1 MGVQGAE
8 PHGGGHG
15 GCPPRTKR
23 GGVAHLSNPATS
35 GAQATGKPKANEGG
49 QRGVQGAKPPWQG
62 VWGMCLQKPKGGE
75 LPALATPPRVEP
87 KPLANPKP
95 TGAGKMGVQGGKAP
109 WQGAVGDVPP
119 EQKRGRV
126 AHLSNP
132 ATSGTQY
139 AGKPEVNGGGKM
151 GGSRGPQA
159 PWQGAVGVPPHKDKR
174 GNELPT
180 LATPPRV
187 GPKTLANPQPT
198 GVGKRGSRGAKP
210 LWRGGWG
217 MCPQSFKR
225 GGKLPTL
232 APPPRVGPKTLANHQ
247 QTGVGKK
254 CSGTHPTH
262 HAHRYCFEDNFGL

>member
-151 GGSRGPQA
+151 GGSRGRSPLAGGCGGCA
-159 PWQGAVGVPPHKDKR
+159 PKNQKR
-174 GNELPT
+174 GRVAHLSNP
-180 LATPPRV
+180 ATS
-187 GPKTLANPQPT
+187 GAQAAGKPKAN
-198 GVGKRGSRGAKP
+198 GGGKMWGSRGRKP
-210 LWRGGWG
+210 PYDLTPWPPSLRGKGENLVG
-217 MCPQSFKR
+217 LSGQ
-225 GGKLPTL
+225 PTSE
-232 APPPRVGPKTLANHQ
+232 AQ
-247 QTGVGKK
+247 
-254 CSGTHPTH
+254 
-262 HAHRYCFEDNFGL
+262 NFGEP

>member
-1 MGVQGAE
+1 MGGS
-8 PHGGGHG
+8 
-15 GCPPRTKR
+15 R
-23 GGVAHLSNPATS
+23 GP
-35 GAQATGKPKANEGG
+35 Q
-49 QRGVQGAKPPWQG
+49 
-62 VWGMCLQKPKGGE
+62 
-75 LPALATPPRVEP
+75 
-87 KPLANPKP
+87 
-95 TGAGKMGVQGGKAP
+95 AP
-109 WQGAVGDVPP
+109 WQGAVGVPP
-119 EQKRGRV
+119 HKDKRGSESPTL
-126 AHLSNP
+126 AP
-132 ATSGTQY
+132 PPTSGTQN
-139 AGKPEVNGGGKM
+139 ASKPKANEGGKM